1 MDDRQPSAWVARWL
15 GEPRG
20 SRRLLDLACGSGR
33 HVHLAL
39 NAGFDVTAV
48 DRNTASLTLPEGM
61 TCTVLEVDLENG
73 RWTLPAGRFEVVI
86 VTHYL
91 FRPRLALT
99 AGLVEPGGRLIY
111 ETFASGNAAYGR
123 PSNPAFLLREDELFD
138 ACRRAGLSV
147 VAFEQGYAARGRG
160 AVLQRIVAARP
171 PLGTGMA
178 LR

>member
-1 MDDRQPSAWVARWL
+1 MNDRQPSAWVERWL
-15 GEPRG
+15 GTPRG
-20 SRRLLDLACGSGR
+20 SGRLLDLACGSGR

-39 NAGFDVTAV
+39 DSGFDVTAV
-48 DRNTASLTLPEGM
+48 DRNTAPLTLPQGR

-99 AGLVEPGGRLIY
+99 AGLLEPGGRLIY
-111 ETFASGNAAYGR
+111 ETFAHGNAAFGK
-123 PSNPAFLLREDELFD
+123 PSNPAFLLRADELFD
-138 ACRRAGLSV
+138 ACRRFGLSV
-147 VAFEQGYAARGRG
+147 VAFEQGLSRRGRG
-160 AVLQRIVAARP
+160 AMLQRIVAARP
-171 PLGTGMA
+171 PLGAEMA